1 LSCGIPLL
9 ELTVRADTTDLLG
22 LPSSLL
28 LGVPIPAA
36 FHAVG
41 IKLQAAVEQAVLESI
56 ENGMS
61 KSGKRVTPW
70 LLGRV
75 AELTKGDSLAS
86 NVALIKNN
94 VKVGGEI
101 AWELAR
107 ILRERTKVSPEERL
121 RDES

>member
-1 LSCGIPLL
+1 
-9 ELTVRADTTDLLG
+9 
-22 LPSSLL
+22 
-28 LGVPIPAA
+28 
-36 FHAVG
+36 
-41 IKLQAAVEQAVLESI
+41 
-56 ENGMS
+56 MS

-75 AELTKGDSLAS
+75 AELTKGDSIAS